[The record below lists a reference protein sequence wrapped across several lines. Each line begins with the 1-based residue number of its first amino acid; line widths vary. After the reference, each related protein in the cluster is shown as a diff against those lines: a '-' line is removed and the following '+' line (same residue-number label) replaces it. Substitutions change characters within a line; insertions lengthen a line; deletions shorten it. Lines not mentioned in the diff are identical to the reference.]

1 MTPRI
6 LLLDTRRKDS
16 HLTEGILLQE
26 QVWGVEWVKI
36 RNSHGVSDGS
46 EISQWRSEMALAMMT
61 WNSRKLR
68 SINLGMIYYTFFSIF
83 AFYFISVIFF
93 IPSLLLSQGLLC
105 YSNLLICML
114 SPFICILL
122 LP

>member
-83 AFYFISVIFF
+83 AFYFIRMKWHW
-93 IPSLLLSQGLLC
+93 P
-105 YSNLLICML
+105 
-114 SPFICILL
+114 
-122 LP
+122 